1 MLKMAGKMMEQERK
15 INNHDISI
23 CSETFHFFI
32 ILLSMLFAL
41 FVGRKM
47 EYKGFGSHLEQ
58 VIY

>member
-1 MLKMAGKMMEQERK
+1 MEQERK